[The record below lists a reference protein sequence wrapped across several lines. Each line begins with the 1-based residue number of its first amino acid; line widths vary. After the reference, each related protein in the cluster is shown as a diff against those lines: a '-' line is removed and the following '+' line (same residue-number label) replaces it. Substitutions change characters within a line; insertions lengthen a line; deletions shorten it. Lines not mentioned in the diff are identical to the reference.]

1 MKTLKTL
8 LLFFVLF
15 FTSCTITQEFHFNK
29 DFSGS
34 TKLSIDMGSLIEMMA
49 SMDSSGLQSNAIKDS
64 LDMVFDKNL
73 GKLDSIGVKNV
84 KYGWEEGN
92 KILYLS
98 YDFKDIEML
107 SKSLTASESANGAFG
122 NADST
127 KSHVFFTLKGKT
139 LSYKGLKSTNEASN
153 NPDME
158 SMKDYYKYNLI
169 FTFERKVKSID
180 NPNVVLSPD
189 GKRVEL
195 KGSMFE
201 IIRPEYNSDIKF
213 KLK

>member
-1 MKTLKTL
+1 MKTFKAL
-8 LLFFVLF
+8 LLFLVVLL
-15 FTSCTITQEFHFNK
+15 TSCTITQEFHFNK

-107 SKSLTASESANGAFG
+107 NKSLTASESANGAFG
-122 NADST
+122 NPDST

-139 LSYKGLKSTNEASN
+139 LIYKGLKSTKEAN
-153 NPDME
+153 NSQDME
-158 SMKDYYKYNLI
+158 SMKDYYKYNLF

-201 IIRPEYNSDIKF
+201 IIKPEYNSDIKF